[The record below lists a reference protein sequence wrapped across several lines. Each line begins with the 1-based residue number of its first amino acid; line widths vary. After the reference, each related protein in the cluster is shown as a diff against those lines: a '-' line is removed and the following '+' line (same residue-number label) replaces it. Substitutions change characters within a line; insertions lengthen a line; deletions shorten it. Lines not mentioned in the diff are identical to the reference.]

1 MRTTAS
7 LREPNTDEVVENG
20 WSGSL
25 LARTSFDYL
34 CEGSF
39 RHSMG
44 SENFKMT
51 NLRLDPWGGEGEVDL
66 GYQYVD
72 CGPEWNRRMN
82 ELCSLSLDYAG
93 G

>member
-1 MRTTAS
+1 MVGQPAS
-7 LREPNTDEVVENG
+7 KDQLRL
-20 WSGSL
+20 S
-25 LARTSFDYL
+25 
-34 CEGSF
+34 
-39 RHSMG
+39 
-44 SENFKMT
+44 
-51 NLRLDPWGGEGEVDL
+51 LRLDPWGGEGEVDL